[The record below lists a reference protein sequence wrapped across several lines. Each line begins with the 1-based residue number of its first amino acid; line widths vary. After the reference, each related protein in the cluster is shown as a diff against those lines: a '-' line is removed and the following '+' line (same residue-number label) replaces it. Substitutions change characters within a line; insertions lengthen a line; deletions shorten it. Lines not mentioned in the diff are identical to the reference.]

1 MKVSETIVKCSIS
14 KLHYTLYTKKT
25 KCYPLFKERR
35 RKMKRNKTIRI
46 VATLALA
53 LFALSLLSTNV
64 QFANAYTFTRS
75 SNVAMVPYATSQNSG
90 YLYTGTVWPDSG
102 DAPGFTFTN
111 VNPNAIA
118 NGPVANPLASY
129 DTVVIMAN
137 WFEDSPYNWVT
148 LWADPNFS
156 GNITNFVNSGG
167 KLIIYTSELAD
178 PNLFNGFLIP
188 FTVDTPGQLGSSGG
202 TLVNVADNTLSSNVT
217 PGDAYPNGLG
227 SYINLD
233 LVASGT
239 DAVGDLNVMTSVDS
253 RWYIDM
259 TGINTRGAGGPAHT
273 YAFYGSGLIIFNG
286 LDIDY
291 GGAPG
296 DLLSTPTGSR
306 ELQRIWWRELCGQ
319 DLGAGQSVSGLT
331 LTPPTAT
338 NAVGTTH
345 TVTATVKDSINN
357 PVSGVV
363 VNFTIISG
371 PNEDLVGVNTT
382 DTNGEATFSWSSA
395 AEGTDTVQ
403 AAINGAAAAVITTTA
418 TKTWYITPNNVIPEV
433 PLGTLAAFAVMFVGL
448 ASFAAKGKIRKSPKL
463 QK

>member
-1 MKVSETIVKCSIS
+1 MFYIKITLQLIYSKNKVIFT
-14 KLHYTLYTKKT
+14 
-25 KCYPLFKERR
+25 FKERR
-35 RKMKRNKTIRI
+35 RAMKRNKTIRI
-46 VATLALA
+46 VATLTLT

-75 SNVAMVPYATSQNSG
+75 SNVALVPGPNSQNG
-90 YLYTGTVWPDSG
+90 GGLYTGGVWPDSG

-111 VNPNAIA
+111 VLPAEIA
-118 NGPVANPLASY
+118 DGSVANPLASY
-129 DTVVIMAN
+129 DTVVIQASY
-137 WFEDSPYNWVT
+137 FENSPYNWVT

-167 KLIIYTSELAD
+167 KLIIYTSELATAS
-178 PNLFNGFLIP
+178 LFNDFIIP

-202 TLVNVADNTLSSNVT
+202 ELVNIADDTLSSNAT

-227 SYINLD
+227 SYINLG
-233 LVASGT
+233 LVTSGT

-259 TGINTRGAGGPAHT
+259 TGINIRGVGGPAHT

-371 PNEDLVGVNTT
+371 PNEDMVGVNTT
-382 DTNGEATFSWSSA
+382 DTNGEATFSWSSS

-403 AAINGAAAAVITTTA
+403 AAINGAAAVITTTA
-418 TKTWYITPNNVIPEV
+418 TKTWYITPTNVIPEV

-448 ASFAAKGKIRKSPKL
+448 ASFAAKGKIRKIPKL